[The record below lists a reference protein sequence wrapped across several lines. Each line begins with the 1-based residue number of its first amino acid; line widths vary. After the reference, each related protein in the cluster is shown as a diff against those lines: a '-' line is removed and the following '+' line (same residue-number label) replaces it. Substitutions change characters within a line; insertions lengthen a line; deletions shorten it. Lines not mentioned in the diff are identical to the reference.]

1 MIIGE
6 LISVIINELERIAMN
21 DIKPKDIIELGLVSG
36 KIDGKLSDAIKND
49 ILSVGDDL
57 SSPLTMYIDAEL
69 KNGNTEV
76 KKFVRTKLQ
85 TLIKDKSMQKS
96 LLNDNH
102 KSHSLTIKKVNK
114 PMVELG
120 LFDETELGQYKI
132 ITEKKKEKQQQTII
146 EKLIKFMDSNE
157 LFTGDVRELLDDIDG
172 GQLK

>member
-1 MIIGE
+1 
-6 LISVIINELERIAMN
+6 MN
-21 DIKPKDIIELGLVSG
+21 DIEPKDIIELGLVAK

-49 ILSVGDDL
+49 IMSVDDDL
-57 SSPLTMYIDAEL
+57 SSPLTIYIDAEL

-96 LLNDNH
+96 LLRDNY
-102 KSHSLTIKKVNK
+102 KSHSITIKKVNK

-120 LFDETELGQYKI
+120 LFEESELGQYKI
-132 ITEKKKEKQQQTII
+132 ITEQKKEKKQQTII
-146 EKLIKFMDSNE
+146 EKLIKFIDTNE
-157 LFTGDVRELLDDIDG
+157 LMTDDVRELLNDIDG